1 MKAQLIARAVGLGAV
16 MVFLSCGGPSGVVG
30 KGGDWTK
37 GKALSLK
44 ATLTGKGVV
53 LEFRN
58 ESAKGIDLTPF
69 GLTVWGKKT
78 GRQELQLSTE
88 GSEPDTKVKMKHS
101 GAGGI
106 GMALQLSLPTGPG
119 FTLKL
124 DPYPYG
130 SAEWSPLGE
139 GDATKVRVVVGPEG
153 SKEQEIF
160 TVSF

>member
-1 MKAQLIARAVGLGAV
+1 MKVQLIARALVVGAM

-30 KGGDWTK
+30 KGGEWIK

-44 ATLTGKGVV
+44 ATVTGKGVV
-53 LEFRN
+53 LGFRN

-88 GSEPDTKVKMKHS
+88 GSGLDPKVKVKQT
-101 GAGGI
+101 GGI

-139 GDATKVRVVVGPEG
+139 GDATKVRVVVGPEE